1 MFTTGKV
8 LLRANS
14 YPKTSGKTNNSQVK
28 IPQSP
33 SPQQQLSPGQPKTI
47 IVTSPSA
54 GQQNL
59 YLNHMTT
66 TPIVQLKQQVEQ
78 QQQQL
83 QQITLQQQ
91 LQQQQ
96 IQQQQ
101 LQQHKQLNS
110 QFTKQLPIQP
120 RLAPAPHPPSQSLLT
135 QQQLAS
141 QNIVIKATDQ
151 PLKSPQNTV
160 FVTSDSHQSMQTS
173 VVKPQS
179 NVA

>member
-1 MFTTGKV
+1 
-8 LLRANS
+8 
-14 YPKTSGKTNNSQVK
+14 
-28 IPQSP
+28 
-33 SPQQQLSPGQPKTI
+33 
-47 IVTSPSA
+47 
-54 GQQNL
+54 
-59 YLNHMTT
+59 MTT

-96 IQQQQ
+96 LQQQQ

-120 RLAPAPHPPSQSLLT
+120 RLAPAPHPPSQSLLAH
-135 QQQLAS
+135 QQLAAG
-141 QNIVIKATDQ
+141 QNIVIKATEQ
-151 PLKSPQNTV
+151 PLKSTQNAV
-160 FVTSDSHQSMQTS
+160 FVTSDMQTS

>member
-1 MFTTGKV
+1 MFSGKV

-14 YPKTSGKTNNSQVK
+14 YPKTSGKTNHSQVK
-28 IPQSP
+28 IPP

-47 IVTSPSA
+47 IVTSPPA

-96 IQQQQ
+96 LQQQQ

-120 RLAPAPHPPSQSLLT
+120 RLAPAPHPPSQTILT
-135 QQQLAS
+135 HQQLTG

-151 PLKSPQNTV
+151 PLKSPQNAV
-160 FVTSDSHQSMQTS
+160 FVTSDMQTS